1 MVTYRA
7 MFKFVEG
14 GVHAEVLDL
23 PGVITCGATLDEAR
37 SLLQGALVDLAEVAL
52 CLGEP
57 LTTPDPSSTS
67 DEADLEEPIH
77 LLLTASSRVAIT
89 AQEVLS

>member
-14 GVHAEVLDL
+14 GVHAEVLDF

-57 LTTPDPSSTS
+57 LPTPDPSCTS
-67 DEADLEEPIH
+67 DDADLEEPIH